1 MLQTKEMSSSHPQKK
16 IKVSKRHLLI
26 LRSYSAVGNF
36 IKKILDMY
44 SNNNSK
50 QQTSDFGMGKLNL
63 NPQAGFANPNPG
75 FNMYGNQNAGYGQN
89 TFGYMGNMG
98 GMGNMGNMGGMGNIG
113 WNNPQMQRQPNPNNF
128 YQQPQPQMNMN
139 MNSMNFPTTWN
150 SVPTPTPTFNLNSST
165 KPSFNNDVQ

>member
-1 MLQTKEMSSSHPQKK
+1 
-16 IKVSKRHLLI
+16 
-26 LRSYSAVGNF
+26 
-36 IKKILDMY
+36 MY

-50 QQTSDFGMGKLNL
+50 QQSTDFGMGQLNL

-89 TFGYMGNMG
+89 NFGYMGNMG
-98 GMGNMGNMGGMGNIG
+98 NMKNMGNMGNIGNIGNMVNMGNIG

-139 MNSMNFPTTWN
+139 SNMNSMNFPTTWN
-150 SVPTPTPTFNLNSST
+150 SVPTSTPTFNLNSSS
-165 KPSFNNDVQ
+165 KPSYNNDVQ